1 MKRGLLL
8 IDRGSREREAEE
20 ELEIICK
27 KVKEKGNYDF
37 SEFCFLEV
45 VPPFIEDGMDK
56 CLKKNV
62 DEMTIVTY
70 FLYPGKKV
78 KIAVADAMKYQKDT
92 KIKFVV
98 SKPMTMHKTLVA
110 LVDNR
115 IDSALKENQVLLSKD
130 SVDVLIIGH
139 GSKDP
144 NAKISIDYIVD
155 NLKNSYRNVDRCFLE
170 IEEPNIEQA
179 IQSCQK
185 NKPEVLVIVFY
196 FLHEG
201 AHVKTDINN
210 DLKPAL
216 EKSNLSKVC
225 ITKHLGTDEKMIDLI
240 LERAREVEDAN

>member
-45 VPPFIEDGMDK
+45 VPPFIEDGMGK
-56 CLKKNV
+56 CLKKNI
-62 DEMTIVTY
+62 DEMTIVPY

-98 SKPMTMHKTLVA
+98 SKPMTMHKTLVD

-115 IDSALKENQVLLSKD
+115 IDSALKENQVLLAKD
-130 SVDVLIIGH
+130 SIDVLIIGH

-155 NLKNSYRNVDRCFLE
+155 SLRNSYRNVDRCFLE
-170 IEEPNIEQA
+170 IEEPNIEQG
-179 IQSCQK
+179 IPVSYTHLTL
-185 NKPEVLVIVFY
+185 P
-196 FLHEG
+196 
-201 AHVKTDINN
+201 
-210 DLKPAL
+210 
-216 EKSNLSKVC
+216 
-225 ITKHLGTDEKMIDLI
+225 TK
-240 LERAREVEDAN
+240 A

>member
-45 VPPFIEDGMDK
+45 VPPFIEDGMGK
-56 CLKKNV
+56 CLKKNI
-62 DEMTIVTY
+62 DEMTIVPY

-98 SKPMTMHKTLVA
+98 SKPMTMHKTLVD

-115 IDSALKENQVLLSKD
+115 IDSALKDNEVLLSKNN
-130 SVDVLIIGH
+130 VDVLIIGH

-155 NLKNSYRNVDRCFLE
+155 NLRNSYRNVERCF
-170 IEEPNIEQA
+170 
-179 IQSCQK
+179 
-185 NKPEVLVIVFY
+185 
-196 FLHEG
+196 
-201 AHVKTDINN
+201 
-210 DLKPAL
+210 
-216 EKSNLSKVC
+216 
-225 ITKHLGTDEKMIDLI
+225 
-240 LERAREVEDAN
+240 